1 MSILPKP
8 DAYLREALILIGGA
22 VLAAFI
28 LSKFPAVRAY
38 INQHTRGEGGCDCN

>member
-8 DAYLREALILIGGA
+8 DAYLREAIILIGGA
-22 VLAAFI
+22 VLASFI

-38 INQHTRGEGGCDCN
+38 INADTRGEGGCGCS